1 MSETLT
7 LQTLQDAMKG
17 AAAAFRCRTVL
28 QPAGG
33 PGDKVCDGT
42 SS

>member
-1 MSETLT
+1 MPETLT
-7 LQTLQDAMKG
+7 LKTLQNAMKG
-17 AAAAFRCRTVL
+17 AAAAFRCRTTL

-33 PGDKVCDGT
+33 QGDKVFDGT